1 MNSIIYPDNFNM
13 RITITSFLFLL
24 LSVVLHA
31 SPVPFAPIVRNY
43 TVSDYEGGIQNWAIA
58 QDENGVMYFGNS
70 KGLLEFDGY
79 AWKLHQLPSK
89 GIVRS
94 IYIANDR
101 RIYVGS
107 YEEFGYFSRTPLNT
121 LEYHSLKN
129 KVKDFKFH
137 NDEIWSIV
145 KVGCEIVFQSF
156 GSLFYYNGRTVE
168 GVRMKDLP
176 LNLFNVGNTCFSQ
189 TISDGLCVFK
199 NHRMHQIIPR
209 EELGNSDVMTG
220 LPYGDGILF
229 LTRNQGGLI
238 YKDGKITPWKTECD
252 DIFRKNNI
260 NRAVITKDGKYVI
273 GTISN
278 GIYTLDKDGR
288 LLWKVN
294 TDSHLQNNTILM
306 LYCDD
311 ENNIWGALDEGIA
324 YIHSNSD
331 IYYYEPSIHKIGMIY
346 DVLFKDDNAYI
357 ASNQGLYRFHKG
369 KGELIPG
376 LEEQAWFVKEFGN
389 QIFCGHNN
397 GTFIISGANAT
408 LISDTKGGMCMD
420 KIDINDRS
428 YLLEG
433 TYSLL
438 NLYTRDDSGRY
449 TFTRSLD
456 GLSHMVRHIE
466 EDHQKNIW
474 AQHLRDGLYRFSLGK
489 DMERVENVRKYN
501 KLGDTGKG
509 TLSLFKINGRV
520 VFSNGERFYTYED
533 MTDSIVPYETMNA
546 QLPTLKGITGCVNAG
561 GDNYWF
567 VGEKAV
573 YLGEC
578 TRNTFSLKCYIPYSL
593 FSGNSIEERASVTY
607 DRQSHFSYL
616 CLNNALARIS
626 SDTTSLY
633 APRVKRTLRISEMQI
648 IDELDGKSEILEA
661 KPDVRVKPGFN
672 TVSFTLCYPVYGDWT
687 YQVRYRLEGY
697 SGQWIEGGR
706 DLNKKFTGLPYG
718 SYVFK
723 AEIYDST
730 GVLASVEL
738 PFEMQ
743 RPAYLSYWAII
754 LYILTGLGLICV
766 IQYVIYRYVK
776 KNKDREI
783 EFQQAEHKAELERQE
798 KKIIELE
805 KSQLETDL
813 RFKSKELSSV
823 VMTNIAHQEFLKS
836 LKEEIQEQ
844 KLSGQYNRKNLDK
857 LLRLVDSNLVSDEES
872 WSTFQANFDCIHEN
886 FFRNLKEKYPDLTSG
901 DLRFCALLR
910 LNMPTKDIAKL
921 LNISTRGVDAA
932 RYRLRKKFELSA
944 KENLVHFLIEF
955 K

>member
-1 MNSIIYPDNFNM
+1 M

-24 LSVVLHA
+24 LSIAVYG

-43 TVSDYEGGIQNWAIA
+43 TVSDYNAGIQNWAIA
-58 QDENGVMYFGNS
+58 QDKNGVMYFGNN

-79 AWKLHQLPSK
+79 VWKLYELPSR
-89 GIVRS
+89 GIIRS
-94 IYIANDR
+94 IYIGNDR

-107 YEEFGYFSRTPLNT
+107 YEEFGYFVRTPLNT
-121 LEYHSLKN
+121 LEYHSLK
-129 KVKDFKFH
+129 KEVKDFRFH

-145 KVGCEIVFQSF
+145 NVGGEIIFQSF
-156 GSLFYYNGRTVE
+156 GSIFYYNGKTVE
-168 GVRMKDLP
+168 GVRLKDLP
-176 LNLFNVGNTCFSQ
+176 LNLFKVGDTCYSQ
-189 TISDGLCVFK
+189 TINGGLCVFK
-199 NHRMHQIIPR
+199 GHKMQQIIPR
-209 EELGNSDVMTG
+209 ETLGDSDVMTG

-229 LTRNQGGLI
+229 LTRNQGGII
-238 YKDGKITPWKTECD
+238 YRNGKIDRWQTECD
-252 DIFRKNNI
+252 EIFRKHNI

-273 GTISN
+273 GTISD
-278 GIYTLDKDGR
+278 GIYTLDKDGN

-294 TDSHLQNNTILM
+294 TDSRLQNNTTLM

-311 ENNIWGALDEGIA
+311 ENNIWAALDEGIA
-324 YIHSNSD
+324 YIHSNSN
-331 IYYYEPSIHKIGMIY
+331 IYYYEPSTHKIGMIH
-346 DVLFKDDNAYI
+346 DVLFRDDNAYI
-357 ASNQGLYRFHKG
+357 ASNQGLYRFSNG
-369 KGELIPG
+369 KGDLIPG
-376 LEEQAWFVKEFGN
+376 LEEQAWFVKVFGDR
-389 QIFCGHNN
+389 IFCGHNK
-397 GTFIISGANAT
+397 GTFIISGTNAT
-408 LISDTKGGMCMD
+408 QISGTTGGMCMD
-420 KIDINDRS
+420 KIDINDSS

-438 NLYTRDDSGRY
+438 NLYTKDTSGEY
-449 TFTRSLD
+449 TFTRSLK
-456 GLSHMVRHIE
+456 GLSHMIRRIE
-466 EDHQKNIW
+466 EDHRKNLW
-474 AQHLRDGLYRFSLGK
+474 GQHLRNGLYRFSLDA
-489 DMERVENVRKYN
+489 DMKRVVNVRRYD
-501 KLGDTGKG
+501 KLGDSDEGK
-509 TLSLFKINGRV
+509 LSVFKINGRV
-520 VFSNGERFYTYED
+520 VFSNGENFYTFED
-533 MTDSIVPYETMNA
+533 MTDSIVPYESMNT
-546 QLPTLKGITGCVNAG
+546 QLSALKGIRDCVHAG

-567 VGEKAV
+567 VGDKAV

-578 TRNTFSLKCYIPYSL
+578 TRNTFTIKRHIPYSL
-593 FSGNSIEERASVTY
+593 FNGNSIEERSSVTY
-607 DRQSHFSYL
+607 DERNGCSYL

-626 SDTTSLY
+626 TDSSSLY
-633 APRVKRTLRISEMQI
+633 NPGIRRSLWISEIQV
-648 IDELDGKSEILEA
+648 IDEMEGRRETLEI
-661 KPDVRVKPGFN
+661 KPDVSVKPGFN
-672 TVSFTLCYPVYGDWT
+672 TVSFTLCYPVYGNWT
-687 YQVRYRLEGY
+687 YQVRYCLEGY
-697 SGQWIEGGR
+697 SDQWMEGGQ

-718 SYVFK
+718 NYVFK
-723 AEIYDST
+723 AEIYDNR

-743 RPAYLSYWAII
+743 RPAYLSWWAII
-754 LYILTGLGLICV
+754 LYILAGLGLIGI
-766 IQYVIYRYVK
+766 IQYTIYRYVK

-805 KSQLETDL
+805 KNQLESDL

-844 KLSGQYNRKNLDK
+844 KLSGQYNRKNIDK
-857 LLRLVDSNLVSDEES
+857 LLRLVDSNLVSDEEG
-872 WSTFQANFDCIHEN
+872 WGAFQANFDCIHEN

-944 KENLVHFLIEF
+944 KENLVHFLISF